1 MNRNDLF
8 RMCRQNLLRRKSRTF
23 LTVLGVIIGCCS
35 IVVMASIGIG
45 MKEAQE
51 RLLSQLGDL
60 TIITVTPPQGGRGK
74 QKLDDSF
81 LTQARRL
88 DGVRAVTPKLTL
100 DGVSTTLSTGVNN
113 RFQADWSTICAYDLA
128 QLESMGYQILEG
140 RLPQKSGEVLVGQ
153 YFAYNFKD
161 TLRPDGFNTIDRYSG
176 EPDENGNYPPP
187 PDPYFQPLTQNLTI
201 SAETDTAS
209 YPFSYKIVGVLKE
222 DNSKG
227 YETSEGVIMSLS
239 DLQAIT
245 AKVQK
250 GGSTKKPEYGS
261 VLVKTAGLAAVA
273 PVENTIKTLGYPTE
287 SMESIR
293 KPMEEEARQKQM
305 MLGGL
310 GAISLFVAAL
320 GIANTMMMSISERT
334 REIGIMKSLGCYIS
348 DVRTL
353 FLLEAGA
360 IGLIGGLIGCL
371 ISFLASTAINF
382 FSLGTPAME
391 NLLPAIVGG
400 EGVNRISVIPLW
412 LYAFAILFSILI
424 GVGSGYYPA
433 NKAVKIPALEAI
445 RPAG

>member
-1 MNRNDLF
+1 
-8 RMCRQNLLRRKSRTF
+8 MCRQNLLRRKSRTF

-60 TIITVTPPQGGRGK
+60 TIITVSPPQGGRGK

-88 DGVRAVTPKLTL
+88 SGVRAVTPKQTLEDISPTLLT
-100 DGVSTTLSTGVNN
+100 GANN
-113 RFQADWSTICAYDLA
+113 RFQADWATICAYDLS
-128 QLESMGYQILEG
+128 QLETMGYRILEG
-140 RLPQKSGEVLVGQ
+140 RLPQKSGEILVGQ

-161 TLRPDGFNTIDRYSG
+161 TLRPEGSNTIDRYSG
-176 EPDENGNYPPP
+176 EPDENGNYPQA
-187 PDPYFQPLTQNLTI
+187 PDPYFKPLSQSVTL
-201 SAETDTAS
+201 SVETDTQK
-209 YPFSYKIVGVLKE
+209 YPFSYKIVGIVKE
-222 DNSKG
+222 DYSKG
-227 YETSEGVIMSLS
+227 YETSEGVIMSLA
-239 DLQAIT
+239 DLQAIS
-245 AKVQK
+245 AKVK
-250 GGSTKKPEYGS
+250 KTSSTKKPEYGS
-261 VLVKTAGLAAVA
+261 VLVKTADLASVA
-273 PVENTIKTLGYPTE
+273 PVEKEIKTLGYPTE

-334 REIGIMKSLGCYIS
+334 REIGIMKSLGCFVS

-360 IGLIGGLIGCL
+360 IGLIGGLIGCF

-382 FSLGTPAME
+382 FSLGPPAVE
-391 NLLPAIVGG
+391 NLLPAIIGG